1 MRWSSLSL
9 FPYWWDWSET
19 RNFWLLE
26 HKPSS
31 SKGQSSIVWC
41 PETGF
46 RAFSNSFTL
55 LTTASLI
62 QMIQIVIQN
71 CVYSWGSH
79 FYWWGTPFMEGK
91 SVTQTVHSN
100 EEGQFGIKMFSLCEN
115 SFVYLGKEPNRN
127 DDDPQLVPRLGK
139 SGAVIPRLMK
149 PR

>member
-1 MRWSSLSL
+1 
-9 FPYWWDWSET
+9 
-19 RNFWLLE
+19 
-26 HKPSS
+26 
-31 SKGQSSIVWC
+31 
-41 PETGF
+41 
-46 RAFSNSFTL
+46 
-55 LTTASLI
+55 
-62 QMIQIVIQN
+62 
-71 CVYSWGSH
+71 
-79 FYWWGTPFMEGK
+79 MEGK